1 MSVLF
6 RTRVAPVLAVALA
19 AASALPASSALA
31 EDVPHAGRDDTR
43 IRYVDYNPDE
53 VVRINGVFRAASQ
66 IVFGEGETISS
77 VALGDTVSWEVA
89 PAEHILFI
97 KPRERAAPTNLIVVT
112 RAGGT
117 TRSYTFA
124 LTARSG
130 AISSGT
136 NAQFVVRFRYP
147 AEAAAAAQQAQ
158 IQRLQVQMLMIEAA
172 GVRVALEAAALQGPR
187 NLNYRLAGSSDL
199 APSEVTDNGQFT
211 LLRFPRNQA
220 VPAIFTVL
228 PDGSEA
234 VVPYDV
240 RGEFVVIHQVAREF
254 RLRRGRALTC
264 IWNHAYDRY
273 GPDNSS
279 GTATPDVERKVEG
292 DSSQ

>member
-1 MSVLF
+1 MSGARYIVIG
-6 RTRVAPVLAVALA
+6 AALA
-19 AASALPASSALA
+19 ALLAGHAALA
-31 EDVPHAGRDDTR
+31 EDLPRAGRDDSR

-89 PAEHILFI
+89 PTEHILFI
-97 KPRERAAPTNLIVVT
+97 KPRERAPATNLIVVT
-112 RAGGT
+112 RRGGA
-117 TRSYTFA
+117 TRTYTFA

-147 AEAAAAAQQAQ
+147 AQEAAAARQAE
-158 IQRLQVQMLMIEAA
+158 IQRLQMQMLMVEAG
-172 GVRVALEAAALQGPR
+172 GVRVALEAAAVQGTR
-187 NLNYRLAGSSDL
+187 NLDYRLAGSSEL
-199 APSEVTDNGQFT
+199 APSEITDNGQFT
-211 LLRFPRNQA
+211 LLRFPRGQA
-220 VPAIFTVL
+220 IPAIFTVL

-240 RGEFVVIHQVAREF
+240 RGEFVVIHQVAREL
-254 RLRRGRALTC
+254 RLRRGRSLTC
-264 IWNHAYDRY
+264 IWNHAPDRY
-273 GPDNSS
+273 GSDNSS
-279 GTATPDVERKVEG
+279 GTASPDVQRTIEG
-292 DSSQ
+292 GGA